1 MSYESTLPNPGF
13 SHKMVV
19 VQNMIKGV
27 TAMKSNKKAVM
38 NILKKYI
45 LPTIAGIVFVAY
57 GIWDFSGGDQIGGL
71 LGIGA
76 AILVL
81 VGLIYNLKVDR
92 EYTEQRQ
99 ELEAK
104 APQIPD
110 DLSEK
115 VRSMKAQ
122 NQDIQAIKLVREQT
136 GMSLYDATNYV
147 DSIDA

>member
-1 MSYESTLPNPGF
+1 
-13 SHKMVV
+13 
-19 VQNMIKGV
+19 
-27 TAMKSNKKAVM
+27 MKSNKKAVM
-38 NILKKYI
+38 NILKKYV

-76 AILVL
+76 AVLVL

-92 EYTEQRQ
+92 EYAEQRQ

-104 APQIPD
+104 APQIPE
-110 DLSEK
+110 DLPEK

-122 NQDIQAIKLVREQT
+122 NQHIQAIKLVHEQT

-147 DSIDA
+147 EGIDA